1 MKGKDTSHK
10 DRMNVRGGIKAW
22 KKKKR
27 IGTNQEKSRITSK

>member
-22 KKKKR
+22 KKKKKNR
-27 IGTNQEKSRITSK
+27 DQPREIKDNI